1 MRAFVTGAGGFV
13 GRHLTAHL
21 EAQGDVVCRL
31 PAGVDVADEPAVVAA
46 VAEAAP
52 GVVYHLA
59 GWAHVGDSWRHPT
72 EVARVNVAGTA
83 AVLEACRQGGV
94 ERILVIGSADAYG
107 DFGPGDVPLREDLPL
122 RPVTP
127 YGASKAAAEVLA
139 LQAHRTGAAA
149 VVLTRSFNHTGPGQH
164 PSFVVP
170 ALARRMLEAGPG
182 PGGEVRVGN
191 LSAQRDLLDVEDVVR
206 AYRVLAVSGEAGQAY
221 NVCSGVAVAIEE
233 VARRLAELSGTE
245 PRLVV
250 DPELVRAVDVPLVV
264 GDSSRLRALGWQP
277 EVALPETLRRV
288 LDDQRRALAPSDLA
302 AGNG

>member
-13 GRHLTAHL
+13 GQHLTAHL
-21 EAQGDVVCRL
+21 EAEGDEVAKL
-31 PAGVDVADEPAVVAA
+31 PEGVDIGDEAAVNAA

-52 GVVYHLA
+52 DVVFHLA
-59 GWAHVGDSWRHPT
+59 GWAHVGDSWKRPA
-72 EVARVNVAGTA
+72 EVVRVNVGGTA
-83 AVLEACRQGGV
+83 VVLEACRAAGV
-94 ERILVIGSADAYG
+94 DRILVVGSADAYG
-107 DFGPGDVPLREDLPL
+107 AFSPADLPLREDLPL

-139 LQAHRTGAAA
+139 LQAHRASGAG

-170 ALARRMLEAGPG
+170 ALARRIVEAEAAG
-182 PGGEVRVGN
+182 GGEVRVGN

-206 AYRVLAVSGEAGQAY
+206 AYRRLGVAGEAGQVY

-233 VARRLAELSGTE
+233 LAQRLGELSGAE
-245 PRLVV
+245 LRLVV
-250 DPELVRAVDVPLVV
+250 DPELVRPVDVPVVV

-277 EVALPETLRRV
+277 QVTLVETLRRV
-288 LDDQRRALAPSDLA
+288 FDDQRRALRMVDQPV
-302 AGNG
+302 GG

>member
-13 GRHLTAHL
+13 GRHLAAHL
-21 EAQGDVVCRL
+21 EALGDEVCPL
-31 PAGVDVADEPAVVAA
+31 PEGVDVADEPAVVAA
-46 VAEAAP
+46 VADAAP
-52 GVVYHLA
+52 DAVYHLA
-59 GWAHVGDSWRHPT
+59 GWAHVGESWRHPT

-83 AVLEACRQGGV
+83 AVLEACRQGRVG
-94 ERILVIGSADAYG
+94 RILVVGSADAYG
-107 DFGPGDVPLREDLPL
+107 EFEAGDLPLREDLPL

-139 LQAHRTGAAA
+139 LQAHRTGDAA

-170 ALARRMLEAGPG
+170 ALARRMVEAGPE

-206 AYRVLAVSGEAGQAY
+206 AYRVLALQGEAGQAY

-233 VARRLAELSGTE
+233 VARQLAELSGTE

-250 DPELVRAVDVPLVV
+250 DPVLVRAVDVPVVV
-264 GDSSRLRALGWQP
+264 GDCSRLRVLGWRP
-277 EVALPETLRRV
+277 EVTLTETLRRV
-288 LDDQRRALAPSDLA
+288 LDDQRRSLAPSDLA
-302 AGNG
+302 AGTG